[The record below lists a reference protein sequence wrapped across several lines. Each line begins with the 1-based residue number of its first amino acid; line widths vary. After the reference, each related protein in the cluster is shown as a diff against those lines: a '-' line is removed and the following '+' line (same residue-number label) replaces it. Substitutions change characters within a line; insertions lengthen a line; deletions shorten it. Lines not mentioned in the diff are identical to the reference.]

1 MLPGPKGLVRVLGG
15 ASLGIL
21 FPIVCAG
28 QAPVRPQSLPRQ
40 YETTDETNR
49 RIRDLAGDS
58 RAPLGDFKVGA
69 GDVLLVEVF
78 DVPEL
83 TREVRVSESGFIS
96 LPLLPVRI
104 QVNGLTNAQ
113 VEEKISELL
122 QANGLVSHPE
132 VNVSVKEQH
141 SQPITVIGAVRQ
153 PQVIQATRAIRLL
166 EALSDA
172 GGIADDAGTTVLVTR
187 PVKKAPAADASAMA
201 AAVDSGSSNTA
212 APANPQSGTNAGGG
226 AEQDAAPRSET
237 LSINLFDLLDR
248 NDPKSNVLLGAGDV
262 VSIPRAGIVYVVGAV
277 NHPGGFVLQADGN
290 RMTTLKALALAA
302 GTQST
307 AKMGDAVIIRK
318 DSTTG
323 TTREIPVNLKR
334 VMQRKDEDASLQAN
348 DIFFVPDSAG
358 KRMLHTMGTAAV
370 SMTTGIAVIRASQF

>member
-1 MLPGPKGLVRVLGG
+1 MLPGPRGLVRLVGG
-15 ASLGIL
+15 MSLGIL
-21 FPIVCAG
+21 FPIVAAG
-28 QAPVRPQSLPRQ
+28 QSPVRPQSLPRQ

-49 RIRDLAGDS
+49 RIHDLAGDS
-58 RAPLGDFKVGA
+58 RTPLGDFKVGA
-69 GDVLLVEVF
+69 GDILLVEVF

-83 TREVRVSESGFIS
+83 TREVRVSDSGFIS

-141 SQPITVIGAVRQ
+141 SQPITVIGAVKQ

-187 PVKKAPAADASAMA
+187 PVKKAPVDPSTTAAP
-201 AAVDSGSSNTA
+201 VDSTSSNAA
-212 APANPQSGTNAGGG
+212 APANAQSGTNAEGGNS
-226 AEQDAAPRSET
+226 QQAAPQSET

-262 VSIPRAGIVYVVGAV
+262 VSVPRAGIVYVVGAV

-318 DSTTG
+318 DPMTG

>member
-1 MLPGPKGLVRVLGG
+1 
-15 ASLGIL
+15 
-21 FPIVCAG
+21 
-28 QAPVRPQSLPRQ
+28 
-40 YETTDETNR
+40 
-49 RIRDLAGDS
+49 
-58 RAPLGDFKVGA
+58 
-69 GDVLLVEVF
+69 LLVEVF

-83 TREVRVSESGFIS
+83 TREVRVSDSGFIS

-141 SQPITVIGAVRQ
+141 SQPITVIGAVKQ

-187 PVKKAPAADASAMA
+187 PVKKAP
-201 AAVDSGSSNTA
+201 VDPSTTA
-212 APANPQSGTNAGGG
+212 APADSNSSNATAPANAQSGMNADGGNS
-226 AEQDAAPRSET
+226 QLAAPQSET

-262 VSIPRAGIVYVVGAV
+262 VSVPRAGIVYVVGAV

-318 DSTTG
+318 DSMTG